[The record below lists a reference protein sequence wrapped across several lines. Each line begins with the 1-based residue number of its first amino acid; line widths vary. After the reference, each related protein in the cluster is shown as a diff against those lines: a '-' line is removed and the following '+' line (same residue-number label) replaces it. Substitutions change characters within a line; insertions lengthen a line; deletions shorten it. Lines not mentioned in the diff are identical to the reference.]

1 MKDSS
6 KISPQK
12 EKPPNFKEMLEAA
25 EKIDISPNVLPSNA
39 KTNTMLTKP
48 PPIPIPNLTLQVAPP
63 VFSKTIS
70 ERPVRP
76 IGKSNSFSETFD
88 EQQMNA
94 KRQAANID
102 MEIGEDEVFEINT
115 NKRKILNANRQ
126 NKQNIATKTNENRN
140 KNAKDMEKQIE
151 RERAKEVKQASDKV
165 YNQTEDCSIN
175 DISITLKDMN
185 NRMALEKQARVQ
197 EKEGFAEIVKSL
209 LGSHLEPIK
218 ADLRK
223 ISDTQT
229 EHEEKID
236 LNTKARIRFEKSEKE
251 LETMGNTLNICSDFV
266 FEHKETI
273 PKVKEDVTNI
283 DKRLEKVEAMIA
295 NGVFTGMAA
304 SANAQTGNGTYN
316 PDTWNEHLTQLNNDA
331 KLNLMIFTR
340 EIKAK
345 TKNEAESIVKSINAE
360 IEKVSRDH
368 FGEDLT
374 VPQREVSRTMKPNAL
389 KVKCDNLDEKFRYQ
403 DLINKRVRS
412 MRVKADREIPGP
424 YITKYSQ
431 FNTIAFNIRKTKEY
445 SARISIRENWMY
457 LESRKKSNDPNIE
470 YEWEIVEDNQFYP
483 PVPGTKEHSKA
494 IQQKMRNNSSSL
506 RKETLSNTGDL
517 EKLKRTII
525 VDTTP
530 VNIIP
535 EIPKEQKE
543 AFLTYLNNLVTAEH
557 PGIIIEC
564 ANVWKENTLEIQCK
578 DIQGANKMAN
588 TIQSKPIVW
597 ESSDNG
603 NVHLECSLLGWI
615 KTRNRQN
622 SFFSKT

>member
-1 MKDSS
+1 
-6 KISPQK
+6 
-12 EKPPNFKEMLEAA
+12 
-25 EKIDISPNVLPSNA
+25 
-39 KTNTMLTKP
+39 
-48 PPIPIPNLTLQVAPP
+48 
-63 VFSKTIS
+63 
-70 ERPVRP
+70 
-76 IGKSNSFSETFD
+76 
-88 EQQMNA
+88 
-94 KRQAANID
+94 
-102 MEIGEDEVFEINT
+102 
-115 NKRKILNANRQ
+115 
-126 NKQNIATKTNENRN
+126 
-140 KNAKDMEKQIE
+140 
-151 RERAKEVKQASDKV
+151 
-165 YNQTEDCSIN
+165 
-175 DISITLKDMN
+175 
-185 NRMALEKQARVQ
+185 
-197 EKEGFAEIVKSL
+197 
-209 LGSHLEPIK
+209 
-218 ADLRK
+218 
-223 ISDTQT
+223 
-229 EHEEKID
+229 
-236 LNTKARIRFEKSEKE
+236 
-251 LETMGNTLNICSDFV
+251 
-266 FEHKETI
+266 
-273 PKVKEDVTNI
+273 
-283 DKRLEKVEAMIA
+283 
-295 NGVFTGMAA
+295 
-304 SANAQTGNGTYN
+304 
-316 PDTWNEHLTQLNNDA
+316 
-331 KLNLMIFTR
+331 
-340 EIKAK
+340 
-345 TKNEAESIVKSINAE
+345 
-360 IEKVSRDH
+360 
-368 FGEDLT
+368 
-374 VPQREVSRTMKPNAL
+374 
-389 KVKCDNLDEKFRYQ
+389 
-403 DLINKRVRS
+403 

-557 PGIIIEC
+557 PGIVIEC

-597 ESSDNG
+597 ESSDHG